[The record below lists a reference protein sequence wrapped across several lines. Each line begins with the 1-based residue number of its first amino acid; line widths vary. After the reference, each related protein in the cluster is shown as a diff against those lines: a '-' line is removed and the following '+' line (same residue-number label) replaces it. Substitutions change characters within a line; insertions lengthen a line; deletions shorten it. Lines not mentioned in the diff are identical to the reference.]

1 MLMCVHMHVLA
12 CLLCVRINLCVCVL
26 YAYINV
32 HTCVCIFCV
41 LCVCAF
47 DILHDLSTDHPQM
60 WPPVTGT
67 LAPYDHPFN
76 HQMNPQMQQSH
87 PPPYHHCESVCV
99 LVLYQIRFPY

>member
-1 MLMCVHMHVLA
+1 M
-12 CLLCVRINLCVCVL
+12 RVCV
-26 YAYINV
+26 
-32 HTCVCIFCV
+32 
-41 LCVCAF
+41 F
-47 DILHDLSTDHPQM
+47 DILRDLSTEHPQM

-99 LVLYQIRFPY
+99 CVSVCACIRLCVCRLSV